1 MTKRAKT
8 PTFLLQLPLQ
18 VDSQQAKH
26 LRAHFEAARCLYNAL
41 LGEAM
46 KRLKH
51 MRDDPRWKVARALP
65 KTKKQ
70 ERHALFSSLREEYG
84 FSEYAL
90 HAYATRAR
98 TSWIAE
104 HIDSNTAQKLATR
117 AYQAAN
123 RVCLGQ
129 AKKVR
134 FKSHKRGLDSV
145 EGKSN
150 ATGLRFVLERPEQGR
165 AGYLAWQK
173 DRLPAM
179 IEWNDPVVK
188 HSLDQRIKYVRLIRR
203 RASSPQ
209 AQGADCDGYRY
220 YAQLALEGVPYQK
233 PKHHVGTATVGLDLG
248 PSTIAIV
255 AQEGEA
261 HLLSFCGELAPDKR
275 KKRRLARKLDRQRR
289 ANNPQNYDH
298 KRRVKKGREC
308 GARLA
313 PKHGHAPCQ
322 SASASKS

>member
-1 MTKRAKT
+1 MSKKSKT

-70 ERHALFSSLREEYG
+70 ERQAVFAQLREEYG

-134 FKSHKRGLDSV
+134 FKSRKRGLDSV

-150 ATGLRFVLERPEQGR
+150 TTGIRFVLEVPEEGH
-165 AGYLAWQK
+165 AGYLIWQN
-173 DRLPAM
+173 DRFPAM
-179 IEWNDPVVK
+179 IDWNDPVVK
-188 HSLDQRIKYVRLIRR
+188 HGLDSHVKYVRLVRR
-203 RASSPQ
+203 
-209 AQGADCDGYRY
+209 
-220 YAQLALEGVPYQK
+220 
-233 PKHHVGTATVGLDLG
+233 
-248 PSTIAIV
+248 
-255 AQEGEA
+255 
-261 HLLSFCGELAPDKR
+261 
-275 KKRRLARKLDRQRR
+275 
-289 ANNPQNYDH
+289 
-298 KRRVKKGREC
+298 
-308 GARLA
+308 
-313 PKHGHAPCQ
+313 
-322 SASASKS
+322 